1 MAKNAD
7 NILMNKIATLSL
19 CTISLLA
26 LIACKNKKID
36 SDSAQNIPETS
47 VTDHAWYYFT
57 SDGFATANLPQSS
70 AIQALKPWT
79 ESLRV
84 NAANSDGNGRG
95 WLLVNRLGMISF
107 DEDGKPLLFQDYRL
121 FSNSTAENLFFSD
134 GMPFFTLYKSSFFN
148 EDSAVDIK
156 SSSSS
161 NKGDANRPYLVRLNT
176 ESKTFFP
183 AVTYGDLNLTDGGEI
198 TGSFY
203 DGMNFYS
210 CVKSTEDTRI
220 VFDYIKWKTPAALT
234 SLSPVTQSGKVKLSG
249 SNESEYRNV
258 KSPKNFSKAPE
269 RLQELLANIPADFNF
284 IVTCSTAG
292 GFSPNSFLSGSGES
306 SLKAEAIVAP
316 GWICALFSDGTTY
329 FSGALDGKFILNKGE
344 PVAFR
349 LPKLPDGFS
358 YNYFCISGGK
368 MAAAWEESDFYKTGR
383 SGFLIVDLANILYS
397 ELPTMEK
404 SAQK

>member
-1 MAKNAD
+1 
-7 NILMNKIATLSL
+7 MNKIAIFSL
-19 CTISLLA
+19 CTISMMA
-26 LIACKNKKID
+26 LVACKNKKTE
-36 SDSAQNIPETS
+36 SVQNIPETS
-47 VTDHAWYYFT
+47 FTDHAWYYFT
-57 SDGFATANLPQSS
+57 SDGFASANLPQAS

-84 NAANSDGNGRG
+84 NAANSDEKGKG

-148 EDSAVDIK
+148 EDSAVDLK
-156 SSSSS
+156 KLAGKADS
-161 NKGDANRPYLVRLNT
+161 NRPYLVRLQT
-176 ESKTFFP
+176 DSKTFFP

-203 DGMNFYS
+203 DGKNFYS
-210 CVKSTEDTRI
+210 CIKSTEDSRI
-220 VFDYIKWKTPAALT
+220 VFDYIKWFCPASLA
-234 SLSPVTQSGKVKLSG
+234 SLSPVTQNEKVKIFD
-249 SNESEYRNV
+249 SNESEYRTV
-258 KSPKNFSKAPE
+258 KSPKNFAKAPE
-269 RLQELLANIPADFNF
+269 RLKELLANIPADFSF
-284 IVTCSTAG
+284 IVNCSNAG
-292 GFSPNSFLSGSGES
+292 GFSPNSFLNGNGEN
-306 SLKAEAIVAP
+306 SLKAEAIISS

-344 PVAFR
+344 PIAFR
-349 LPKLPDGFS
+349 LPKLSEGFS
-358 YNYFCISGGK
+358 YSYFCISGGK
-368 MAAAWEESDFYKTGR
+368 LAAAWEENDFYKTGR

-404 SAQK
+404 SPQK